1 MNQYN
6 HIVKLNN
13 NVTIE
18 PALLAIGKP
27 YKNDKP
33 SKELLTKIVKVY
45 KHESCAE
52 HIVFNFDISGISRA
66 VLQELARHR
75 IGSFTVEST
84 RFCLK
89 KILKNYKE
97 DIEKT
102 VSSDC
107 LNDEETV
114 LDKEFEDVH
123 AIISKYCAYNIEG
136 ENENQRWGMLIALMS
151 ALNHLLSLSEE
162 GLSNDDLK
170 PFIPEALRT
179 TLCWTV
185 NLRALNNF
193 LELRTDPHAF
203 HEMRMLALEVQKIA
217 KETEAGFLVYDEN
230 LKE

>member
-13 NVTIE
+13 NVTLE

-33 SKELLTKIVKVY
+33 SKELLSKIVKVY

-52 HIVFNFDISGISRA
+52 HIVFNFDITGISRA

-97 DIEKT
+97 DVEREVNEYT
-102 VSSDC
+102 Q
-107 LNDEETV
+107 DEIY
-114 LDKEFEDVH
+114 DKEFETVH
-123 AIISKYCAYNIEG
+123 KIISKYCSYNIEG
-136 ENENQRWGMLIALMS
+136 KTENQKWGMVIALMS
-151 ALNHLLSLSEE
+151 SLNNLLSLSEE
-162 GLSNDDLK
+162 GLSNDELK

-193 LELRTDPHAF
+193 LQLRTDPHAF
-203 HEMRMLALEVQKIA
+203 HEMRMLALEVQKVA
-217 KETEAGFLVYDEN
+217 KETEAGFLVYDDN

>member
-13 NVTIE
+13 TVTLE

-27 YKNDKP
+27 YMNDKP

-52 HIVFNFDISGISRA
+52 HIVFNFDITGISRA

-89 KILKNYKE
+89 KILHNYKKDVE
-97 DIEKT
+97 ETI
-102 VSSDC
+102 SSDS
-107 LNDEETV
+107 LEDEETI
-114 LDKEFEDVH
+114 LDKEFETVH
-123 AIISKYCAYNIEG
+123 KIISKYCSYNIEG
-136 ENENQRWGMLIALMS
+136 KTEDQKWGMVISLVS
-151 ALNHLLSLSEE
+151 ALNNLISLAEQ
-162 GLSNDDLK
+162 GLTNDELK

-193 LELRTDPHAF
+193 LELRTNPHVF

>member
-6 HIVKLNN
+6 HVVKLNN
-13 NVTIE
+13 KVTLE

-33 SKELLTKIVKVY
+33 SKELLTKIVKIY

-52 HIVFNFDISGISRA
+52 HIVFNFDITGISRA

-89 KILKNYKE
+89 KILDNYKRDVE
-97 DIEKT
+97 EA
-102 VSSDC
+102 VSSDG
-107 LNDEETV
+107 LEDEETV
-114 LDKEFEDVH
+114 LDKEFETVH
-123 AIISKYCAYNIEG
+123 KIISKYCSYNIEG
-136 ENENQRWGMLIALMS
+136 KTESQKWGMVVSLMS
-151 ALNHLLSLSEE
+151 ALNNLISLSEE
-162 GLSNDDLK
+162 GLTNDELK

-193 LELRTDPHAF
+193 LELRTDIHAF